1 MTVTFL
7 LKLPKTDGYG
17 RCLKTVLVF
26 TERITLTFTKII
38 ESNRL
43 LVSFMF
49 LMNGRNNYRDRLT
62 SGDLM
67 QIKFENIVTIPGA
80 KQF

>member
-17 RCLKTVLVF
+17 RCFKTVLVF
-26 TERITLTFTKII
+26 TERIISTFTKII

-43 LVSFMF
+43 LVS
-49 LMNGRNNYRDRLT
+49 NKWD
-62 SGDLM
+62 
-67 QIKFENIVTIPGA
+67 KNI
-80 KQF
+80 